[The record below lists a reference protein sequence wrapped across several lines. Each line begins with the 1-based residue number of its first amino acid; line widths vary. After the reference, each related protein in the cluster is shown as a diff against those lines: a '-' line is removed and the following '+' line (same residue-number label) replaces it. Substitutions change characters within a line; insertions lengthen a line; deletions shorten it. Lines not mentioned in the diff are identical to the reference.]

1 MPPCFTSYHVACIR
15 VGPPFTSRLPGT
27 KGLVFPKVSHW
38 GTFICELCTVRSVL
52 GRDLHQTTDRELV
65 MLERM
70 RLIDM
75 ANAWASGTHDQYQLK
90 LSIIRSFEQK
100 HRFNFLDAPPLPFP
114 PNTIDIPLM
123 WAQTS
128 YSLRPSSRRG
138 DGSTISMATVRHLRS
153 AASQFLGWEMM
164 VRNPLNTFLDQQQRV
179 LHQGCRATDNYS
191 YSLFSKG
198 MTGRLGSESIPSAP
212 LLFRHVLYMDQT
224 FNQNYLNATTFDAKR
239 RWALAGL
246 ANLLLWLGWLRSMET
261 FSLTYAD
268 VLVVDPSDGRVYEL
282 PAGLGMLLLRL
293 LPQTKSNRNTRADV
307 VIAHTTLSGLSPGR
321 WCERLSLLLFGTATW
336 PTSPSPI
343 FLEPDGTPW
352 SSIFFRTNFVY
363 PCLQQLQAGGD
374 PYLLPFVGEG
384 NTIPDKFWALHM
396 YRRGARSQSTRGGSH
411 LNISFKV
418 AKLDQVY
425 EHGRWRK
432 RRSSEA
438 IDKQYSEW
446 SYAERLYITLF
457 CQ

>member
-1 MPPCFTSYHVACIR
+1 
-15 VGPPFTSRLPGT
+15 
-27 KGLVFPKVSHW
+27 
-38 GTFICELCTVRSVL
+38 
-52 GRDLHQTTDRELV
+52 
-65 MLERM
+65 
-70 RLIDM
+70 
-75 ANAWASGTHDQYQLK
+75 
-90 LSIIRSFEQK
+90 
-100 HRFNFLDAPPLPFP
+100 
-114 PNTIDIPLM
+114 M

-164 VRNPLNTFLDQQQRV
+164 VRNPLNTFLDQHQRV
-179 LHQGCRATDNYS
+179 LNQGCRATDNYS

-212 LLFRHVLYMDQT
+212 LLFRHVFYMDQT

-268 VLVVDPSDGRVYEL
+268 VLVVDPANGRIYEL

-321 WCERLSLLLFGTATW
+321 WCERLSLLLFGTADW

-352 SSIFFRTNFVY
+352 SVCNNFRQV
-363 PCLQQLQAGGD
+363 
-374 PYLLPFVGEG
+374 V
-384 NTIPDKFWALHM
+384 IP
-396 YRRGARSQSTRGGSH
+396 
-411 LNISFKV
+411 ISFLSTAKETQFQTSSGPYTCTVGVHAANLRV
-418 AKLDQVY
+418 AAHTLISPLKLPSLTKSTNMDIGASAAPPKPLTNNIVN
-425 EHGRWRK
+425 GLML
-432 RRSSEA
+432 SVC
-438 IDKQYSEW
+438 I
-446 SYAERLYITLF
+446 
-457 CQ
+457 